1 MKLTYLETLSLAI
14 TQLMHIK
21 CVAFKCTWDQ
31 YCTVLIAAWSK
42 SIYCNRI
49 VFVCM

>member
-21 CVAFKCTWDQ
+21 CVAELRGINIAQLLLLHGANQ
-31 YCTVLIAAWSK
+31 YTVTE
-42 SIYCNRI
+42 
-49 VFVCM
+49 